1 MRKWNALIS
10 VLILALFIV
19 HAVSGTYQMAG
30 ILPGGSSFR
39 KVLAFVMLVLLI
51 LHALI
56 GTILGIETV
65 KAMKKS
71 GVFYLRENQAFFAQ
85 RISGF
90 AMLLFILV
98 HLLIFYVK
106 DSPKFVL
113 HDFGVQQLT
122 VSILLVACLVVHL
135 VFGIRQLLISLG
147 IRSFSE
153 ILADVLFVVSVVLLL
168 SAIAFLIYF
177 YRWNLA
183 WRP

>member
-1 MRKWNALIS
+1 
-10 VLILALFIV
+10 
-19 HAVSGTYQMAG
+19 MAG

-71 GVFYLRENQAFFAQ
+71 GVFYLRENLAFFAQ

-122 VSILLVACLVVHL
+122 VSILLVA
-135 VFGIRQLLISLG
+135 
-147 IRSFSE
+147 
-153 ILADVLFVVSVVLLL
+153 
-168 SAIAFLIYF
+168 
-177 YRWNLA
+177 
-183 WRP
+183 

>member
-1 MRKWNALIS
+1 MIS

-65 KAMKKS
+65 KAMKRS
-71 GVFYLRENQAFFAQ
+71 GVFYLRENLAFFAQ

-90 AMLLFILV
+90 AMLLWFI
-98 HLLIFYVK
+98 
-106 DSPKFVL
+106 S
-113 HDFGVQQLT
+113 
-122 VSILLVACLVVHL
+122 
-135 VFGIRQLLISLG
+135 
-147 IRSFSE
+147 
-153 ILADVLFVVSVVLLL
+153 
-168 SAIAFLIYF
+168 
-177 YRWNLA
+177 
-183 WRP
+183 

>member
-1 MRKWNALIS
+1 MECLDQRADFGSFYRSCGFRNVS
-10 VLILALFIV
+10 NGRHSSGRLFL
-19 HAVSGTYQMAG
+19 S
-30 ILPGGSSFR
+30 
-39 KVLAFVMLVLLI
+39 
-51 LHALI
+51 
-56 GTILGIETV
+56 
-65 KAMKKS
+65 
-71 GVFYLRENQAFFAQ
+71 LRENLAFFAQ

-168 SAIAFLIYF
+168 SAIGFLIYF